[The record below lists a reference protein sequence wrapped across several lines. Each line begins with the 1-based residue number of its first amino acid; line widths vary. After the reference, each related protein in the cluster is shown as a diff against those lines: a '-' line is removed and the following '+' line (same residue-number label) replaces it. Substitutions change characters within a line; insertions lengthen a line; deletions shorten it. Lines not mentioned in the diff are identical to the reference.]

1 MHASERYDVL
11 VEKVRECNQELD
23 AAKEVA
29 RSASTRFEEVKRL
42 RQQLFQNCYR
52 HVSETLGVI
61 YKDLTKSS
69 KHPLGRCTSFMYYC

>member
-11 VEKVRECNQELD
+11 LEKLRDCNQELES
-23 AAKEVA
+23 AKEVA

-52 HVSETLGVI
+52 HVSESLGVI

-69 KHPLGRCTSFMYYC
+69 KHPLGNEHINTYLY